1 MGKRAS
7 ERARARES
15 ERESALLVGVA
26 AEAYWRRLIM
36 RFLGC
41 WLRWVRSQVR
51 GRRMG
56 GCGRF
61 NEVSYTVDWC
71 HAVVFWGGVM

>member
-36 RFLGC
+36 RFFGVLVALG
-41 WLRWVRSQVR
+41 QVAGQGEED
-51 GRRMG
+51 GRLW
-56 GCGRF
+56 
-61 NEVSYTVDWC
+61 EIQ
-71 HAVVFWGGVM
+71 